1 MESGHFDLAVLI
13 YVMIGMAAVGGAL
26 LSVKALRNSQRPSTA
41 RHRAPAHQ
49 PMSGWQVG
57 YPRGFWLPASRP
69 IPAPREPEPAAT
81 DDSVTLVPV
90 VPYSV
95 WPGDPVRPAWVDAPG
110 RTASPTISL
119 RDWYEDPYAGN
130 VTEPHDPWK
139 ALYDSVARLR
149 QHEQPSA

>member
-1 MESGHFDLAVLI
+1 MESGQIALAVVI
-13 YVMIGMAAVGGAL
+13 YVMIGMVAAGGAM
-26 LSVKALRNSQRPSTA
+26 LSVRFTRNSRRPPTA
-41 RHRAPAHQ
+41 RHRAPARQ
-49 PMSGWQVG
+49 STSGGAVG
-57 YPRGFWLPASRP
+57 YPRGFWLPASRL
-69 IPAPREPEPAAT
+69 IPAPREPEPAT
-81 DDSVTLVPV
+81 TPDTGTLAPVP
-90 VPYSV
+90 PYSV

-110 RTASPTISL
+110 RTAAPTISL